1 MRDDVHRYLASVEQL
16 AEVRQLVAAEG
27 PERGARAI
35 WARAAGGLEA
45 WVHPDRGM
53 DIGTVLYRGVP
64 LSWRSPQPRA
74 APWHANQRDDDGW
87 LDTFA
92 GGLLVGCGLV
102 QVGQPSTWG
111 GRRLGLHGRLTFL
124 AADRVTTT
132 LEPEHAPKAVVIRG
146 RVTEPF
152 GLGGRLDLWR
162 EIRLQVDAPVLEV
175 RDEVVNTGSDPSPL
189 LLVYHLNFGHPL
201 IDPADTSL
209 EWPDRPSRILW
220 GPDDDRDLGVILP
233 PANDRAETVASY
245 DIAGSDGSARVRV
258 HNRRLLGG
266 LSVEVEF
273 DPLALPRLFHWR
285 LFRTGVY
292 AIGIEPATAGL
303 GGRAREEE
311 AGALAVLA
319 PGERWHGGFVVTVRP
334 NRGVVAWG

>member
-1 MRDDVHRYLASVEQL
+1 MREDVRAYLASVEQV

-27 PERGARAI
+27 SERGARAI
-35 WARAAGGLEA
+35 WARVASGLEA

-53 DIGTVLYRGVP
+53 DIGTVLYQSVP
-64 LSWRSPQPRA
+64 LSWRSSQPRA

-92 GGLLVGCGLV
+92 GGFLVGCGLA
-102 QVGQPSTWG
+102 QVGQPSTWH

-124 AADRVTTT
+124 AADRVTTS
-132 LEPEHAPKAVVIRG
+132 LEPEQAPTSVVIRG
-146 RVTEPF
+146 RVSETF

-162 EIRLQVDAPVLEV
+162 EIRLRVDAPVLEV
-175 RDEVVNTGSDPSPL
+175 RDEVVNTGSESSPL

-201 IDPADTSL
+201 VDPADTSL
-209 EWPDRPSRILW
+209 EWPDRPSRVLW
-220 GPDDDRDLGVILP
+220 GPDDDRNLGAILP
-233 PANDRAETVASY
+233 PAVGREETVAAF
-245 DIAGSDGSARVRV
+245 DMAGSQGPARVRV

-266 LSVEVEF
+266 LGVEIEF
-273 DPLALPRLFHWR
+273 DPVALPKLFHWR
-285 LFRTGVY
+285 MFRAGVY

-311 AGALAVLA
+311 AGGLIFLA
-319 PGERWHGGFVVTVRP
+319 PGERWQGGLVVTIRP
-334 NRGVVAWG
+334 NRTPVAWA